1 MRKMRVTMDEKVEEG
16 AQVLRAG
23 ALWHFASF
31 KLQSETVDTSAP
43 DTKQALAR
51 FFIRSDGKER
61 AGGGKG
67 SKKGSR
73 DGLAQRWKRATL
85 SLVVRR
91 RGLRCL

>member
-1 MRKMRVTMDEKVEEG
+1 MDKKVEEG
-16 AQVLRAG
+16 GQVLRAG
-23 ALWHFASF
+23 VLWHFASF

-51 FFIRSDGKER
+51 FFIRLDGKKGAER
-61 AGGGKG
+61 GKG

-85 SLVVRR
+85 LLAVRR